1 MKKTTLSEDIRRL
14 EELRADGFLSERQYL
29 RELHE
34 AMARHEQEVVP
45 DLEPAPDALDL
56 AAHSTPR
63 PFDPDDTTRPETPA
77 LHLERDEEPEAPD
90 QGQDAAPDQSSPLV
104 LEGLGGPARVIV
116 RGKSPWDDTGDSA
129 LGLQSPRAKT
139 QDATAVFD
147 QDKAKAEAEARRRE
161 KIARMAENSN
171 RTLRRRRN
179 PDVALLLSLLWA
191 GAGNLYIGQ
200 LGTGMGFALLGGA
213 CWIGVAFG
221 IFDLVWVALPLGL
234 LSGALARKA
243 ADQRNRSIEA
253 LANARLRM
261 QPKVSRLNV
270 EKSLRPGAPVPPKQG

>member
-1 MKKTTLSEDIRRL
+1 MKKTTLSDDIRRL

-45 DLEPAPDALDL
+45 DWEPAPDAQDL
-56 AAHSTPR
+56 AAHSSPR
-63 PFDPDDTTRPETPA
+63 PYDPDDATRPETPA
-77 LHLERDEEPEAPD
+77 LHLERDGEPDAPDRDQDPAPGQPEEPVQAD
-90 QGQDAAPDQSSPLV
+90 LA
-104 LEGLGGPARVIV
+104 GPARVIV

-147 QDKAKAEAEARRRE
+147 HDKAKAEAEARQRE
-161 KIARMAENSN
+161 KIARMAEHSN
-171 RTLRRRRN
+171 RALRRRRN

-191 GAGNLYIGQ
+191 GVGNIYVGQ
-200 LGTGMGFALLGGA
+200 LTPGVGLALLGGA
-213 CWIGVAFG
+213 CWIGVAYG
-221 IFDLVWVALPLGL
+221 IYELAWIALPLGL
-234 LSGALARKA
+234 LSGAVARKA
-243 ADQRNRSIEA
+243 ADQKNRAIDA
-253 LANARLRM
+253 LTDARLRM

-270 EKSLRPGAPVPPKQG
+270 EKSLRPGPAAPPKQG